1 MIRKALSGAGVL
13 LLATSAIAQ
22 DSAPSFEETQALI
35 ERMQRQIERM
45 SEASRQRDEALNF
58 LETQIERAAG
68 RLDSSE
74 ETSDALRQ
82 RAGDLSAQVEDL
94 AVDRDALAEEATSQ
108 EQKILALEAEVEA
121 LTTALAEAKV
131 SLEARDDDL
140 AERDAEIASLE
151 AKQAEA
157 IEALRTALGESESER
172 REAVDRNRRLL
183 GQLVNVRT
191 VTRNERSTS
200 ADDLARAEANNQLLR
215 AQVAQLAEQLNDV
228 GVLLDESERAVT
240 DQEVQI
246 AQLNT
251 RLAEALA
258 EQVEEL
264 SQYRSEF
271 FGRLREIL
279 GSRQDFRIVG
289 DRFVF
294 QSEVLFASGSA
305 QIGAQGQE
313 QLQQLAGALREVAER
328 IPADLE
334 WILRVDGH
342 TDRVPLSAAS
352 VFASNWEL
360 STARAISVV
369 EALIR
374 EGIAPN
380 RLAAT
385 GFGEFQPLDE
395 DDDESAYRRNR
406 RIEFKLTSS

>member
-1 MIRKALSGAGVL
+1 MIRQALPGAIVWL
-13 LLATSAIAQ
+13 SAFAAAAQ

-45 SEASRQRDEALNF
+45 SEATRQRDEALDF
-58 LETQIERAAG
+58 LESQIERAAG

-74 ETSDALRQ
+74 ETTDALRR
-82 RAGDLSAQVEDL
+82 RAGDLSARVEDL
-94 AVDRDALAEEATSQ
+94 ATDRESLVETAMTQEET
-108 EQKILALEAEVEA
+108 ILALEAEVAALTSALANAQTKLDARATELAERDTEIATLQAEQARAIEA
-121 LTTALAEAKV
+121 LGTALAE
-131 SLEARDDDL
+131 SEA
-140 AERDAEIASLE
+140 
-151 AKQAEA
+151 
-157 IEALRTALGESESER
+157 GR
-172 REAVDRNRRLL
+172 RELLDRNRRLL
-183 GQLVNVRT
+183 GQLVSLRT
-191 VTRNERSTS
+191 VSRDERSTS

-215 AQVAQLAEQLNDV
+215 AQVAQLADQLNDV
-228 GVLLDESERAVT
+228 GALLDDSEKAVT
-240 DQEVQI
+240 SQEIQI
-246 AQLNT
+246 AQLNA

-305 QIGAQGQE
+305 EVGPQGQQ
-313 QLQQLAGALREVAER
+313 QLQRLAGALREVAGR
-328 IPADLE
+328 IPPDIG
-334 WILRVDGH
+334 WILSVDGH
-342 TDRVPLSAAS
+342 TDKVPLSAAS

-374 EGIAPN
+374 EGIPPH

-385 GFGEFQPLDE
+385 GFGEFQPLVE
-395 DDDESAYRRNR
+395 GDDESAFRRNR